1 MNTLEQIADLE
12 KQYLLQTY
20 NRYPIAFSRGKG
32 VFLFDL
38 EGKRYLDFVSG
49 LGVNALGHA
58 HPRIVKAIREQ
69 AAMLVHISNLYYH
82 EYQGPLA
89 EKLCKLS
96 GLNRAFFSNSGT
108 EAIEG
113 SIKLARLAGH
123 RAGGAAKSRL
133 VALDGSYHGRT
144 FGALSLTGQ
153 DKHRK
158 GFEPLLEEVTFVK
171 QNDLASLRAAISDET
186 CAIVLEPVF
195 GEGGIYECSVEFL
208 QECRALADRHR
219 AALIFDEIQCGL
231 GRTGTMFAFQSFGV
245 TPDIVA
251 IAKPIA
257 AGLPLGAFI
266 AKEEFA
272 SAISPG
278 QHGTTFGGGPLACRV
293 ALEFLAIVEEEKL
306 LENVNKVGAYLH
318 QELNAL
324 ADRHHAALIF
334 DEIQCGLGRT
344 GTMFAFQS
352 FGVTPDIVAIAKP
365 IAAGLPLG
373 AFLAKEEFAS
383 AISPGQHGTTFGG
396 GPLACRVAL
405 EFLAIVEEEKL
416 LENVNKV
423 GAYLQQE
430 LKALAEK
437 SAAAREVRGR
447 GFIQGIELEIPARPI
462 VDAGLAEGVL
472 FNSTQDTVVRFL
484 PPFLLEEKH
493 VDKGIRV
500 LKKLLGKKRKK
511 AA

>member
-1 MNTLEQIADLE
+1 MNTSAIAPEIPATPTSSTTLDQIAELE
-12 KQYLLQTY
+12 KKYLLTTY
-20 NRYPIAFSRGKG
+20 SRYPVVLSRGKG
-32 VFLFDL
+32 VFLFDID
-38 EGKRYLDFVSG
+38 GKRYLDFVSG

-69 AAMLVHISNLYYH
+69 AAKIIHVSNLYYH

-96 GLNRAFFSNSGT
+96 GLDRAFFQNSGT

-123 RAGGAAKSRL
+123 RAGGEAKCRL

-158 GFEPLLEEVTFVK
+158 GFEPLLEDVTFVK
-171 QNDLASLRAAISDET
+171 QNDLDGLRAAINDNT
-186 CAIVLEPVF
+186 CAIVLEPIF
-195 GEGGIYECSVEFL
+195 GEGGIYECSEEFL
-208 QECRALADRHR
+208 RECRALADRHK

-231 GRTGTMFAFQSFGV
+231 GRTGTIFAFQSFGV

-272 SAISPG
+272 SAIHPG

-293 ALEFLAIVEEEKL
+293 ALEFLSIVEEEKL
-306 LENVNKVGAYLH
+306 LENVKKVGDYLH
-318 QELNAL
+318 HKLQELV
-324 ADRHHAALIF
+324 DR
-334 DEIQCGLGRT
+334 R
-344 GTMFAFQS
+344 
-352 FGVTPDIVAIAKP
+352 
-365 IAAGLPLG
+365 
-373 AFLAKEEFAS
+373 
-383 AISPGQHGTTFGG
+383 
-396 GPLACRVAL
+396 
-405 EFLAIVEEEKL
+405 
-416 LENVNKV
+416 
-423 GAYLQQE
+423 
-430 LKALAEK
+430 
-437 SAAAREVRGR
+437 AAAVAVRGR
-447 GFIQGIELEIPARPI
+447 GFIQGIQLEIPARPI

-500 LKKLLGKKRKK
+500 LKELLGRKRK

>member
-1 MNTLEQIADLE
+1 MKTFEQIAELE
-12 KQYLLQTY
+12 RRYLLGTY
-20 NRYPIAFSRGKG
+20 NRYPIVLTRGKG
-32 VFLFDL
+32 VFLYDL
-38 EGKRYLDFVSG
+38 EDKRYLDFVSG
-49 LGVNALGHA
+49 LGVNALGYA
-58 HPRIVKAIREQ
+58 HPRIVKTIREQ
-69 AAMLVHISNLYYH
+69 AAKLIHVSNLYYH
-82 EYQGPLA
+82 EYQGVLA
-89 EKLCKLS
+89 EKLCILS
-96 GLNRAFFSNSGT
+96 GLSRAFFSNSGT

-123 RAGGAAKSRL
+123 RAGGEAKSRL
-133 VALDGSYHGRT
+133 VALKGSYHGRT

-158 GFEPLLEEVTFVK
+158 GFEPLLEEVTFVA
-171 QNDLASLRAAISDET
+171 QNDVEGLRAAVDDNT
-186 CAIVLEPVF
+186 CAIVLEPIF

-208 QECRALADRHR
+208 RECRAAADRHR

-272 SAISPG
+272 NAISPG

-293 ALEFLAIVEEEKL
+293 ALEFLAIVEDEKL
-306 LENVNKVGAYLH
+306 L
-318 QELNAL
+318 
-324 ADRHHAALIF
+324 D
-334 DEIQCGLGRT
+334 
-344 GTMFAFQS
+344 
-352 FGVTPDIVAIAKP
+352 
-365 IAAGLPLG
+365 
-373 AFLAKEEFAS
+373 
-383 AISPGQHGTTFGG
+383 
-396 GPLACRVAL
+396 
-405 EFLAIVEEEKL
+405 
-416 LENVNKV
+416 NVNKV

-430 LKALAEK
+430 LKSIVEK
-437 SAAAREVRGR
+437 SAVAKEVRGR
-447 GFIQGIELEIPARPI
+447 GFIQGINLEIPARPI
-462 VDAGLAEGVL
+462 VDEALAEGVL

-500 LKKLLGKKRKK
+500 LKKLLRKRRK
-511 AA
+511 AAA

>member
-1 MNTLEQIADLE
+1 MNTLEQIAELE
-12 KQYLLQTY
+12 RQYLLQTY

-69 AAMLVHISNLYYH
+69 AAKLVHVSNLYYH

-171 QNDLASLRAAISDET
+171 QNDLESLRAAISDET

-208 QECRALADRHR
+208 QECRALADRHHT
-219 AALIFDEIQCGL
+219 ALIFDEIQCGL
-231 GRTGTMFAFQSFGV
+231 GRTGT
-245 TPDIVA
+245 I
-251 IAKPIA
+251 
-257 AGLPLGAFI
+257 
-266 AKEEFA
+266 
-272 SAISPG
+272 
-278 QHGTTFGGGPLACRV
+278 
-293 ALEFLAIVEEEKL
+293 
-306 LENVNKVGAYLH
+306 
-318 QELNAL
+318 
-324 ADRHHAALIF
+324 
-334 DEIQCGLGRT
+334 
-344 GTMFAFQS
+344 FAFQS

-430 LKALAEK
+430 LKALAEN

-447 GFIQGIELEIPARPI
+447 GFIQGIQLEIPARPI

-484 PPFLLEEKH
+484 PPFLLGEKH

>member
-1 MNTLEQIADLE
+1 MASSSVSPEIAAPNLESIANRE
-12 KQYLLQTY
+12 RQFLLQTY
-20 NRYPIAFSRGKG
+20 SRYPVVLSRGKG
-32 VFLFDL
+32 VFLFDI
-38 EGKRYLDFVSG
+38 EGNRYLDFVSG

-69 AAMLVHISNLYYH
+69 AAKLVHVSNLYYH

-89 EKLCKLS
+89 EKLCSLS

-123 RAGGAAKSRL
+123 RAGGEAKCRL
-133 VALDGSYHGRT
+133 VALEGSYHGRT

-158 GFEPLLEEVTFVK
+158 GFEPLLEDVTFVR
-171 QNDLASLRAAISDET
+171 QNDLEGLRAAVNDNT
-186 CAIVLEPVF
+186 CAIVLEPIF

-208 QECRALADRHR
+208 SECRALADRHK

-231 GRTGTMFAFQSFGV
+231 GRTGTIFAFQSFGV

-293 ALEFLAIVEEEKL
+293 ALEFLAIVEDENL
-306 LENVNKVGAYLH
+306 LENVKKVGAYLH
-318 QELNAL
+318 EQLQGLVSKRNA
-324 ADRHHAALIF
+324 
-334 DEIQCGLGRT
+334 
-344 GTMFAFQS
+344 
-352 FGVTPDIVAIAKP
+352 AI
-365 IAAGLPLG
+365 G
-373 AFLAKEEFAS
+373 
-383 AISPGQHGTTFGG
+383 
-396 GPLACRVAL
+396 
-405 EFLAIVEEEKL
+405 
-416 LENVNKV
+416 
-423 GAYLQQE
+423 
-430 LKALAEK
+430 
-437 SAAAREVRGR
+437 VRGR
-447 GFIQGIELEIPARPI
+447 GFIQGIQLEIPARPI
-462 VDAGLAEGVL
+462 VDAALAEGVL

-484 PPFLLEEKH
+484 PPFLMEEKH

-500 LKKLLGKKRKK
+500 LKKLLGRKRQT

>member
-1 MNTLEQIADLE
+1 MNTPQTVNPPASSSTTLEQIAELE
-12 KQYLLQTY
+12 RKYLLQTY
-20 NRYPIAFSRGKG
+20 KRYPVVLSRGKG
-32 VFLFDL
+32 VFLFDID
-38 EGKRYLDFVSG
+38 GKRYLDFVAG
-49 LGVNALGHA
+49 IGVNALGHA

-69 AAMLVHISNLYYH
+69 AAKLVHVSNLYYH

-89 EKLCKLS
+89 EKLCTLS

-123 RAGGAAKSRL
+123 RAGGEAKCRL
-133 VALDGSYHGRT
+133 VALEGSYHGRT

-158 GFEPLLEEVTFVK
+158 GFEPLLGDVTFVK
-171 QNDLASLRAAISDET
+171 QNDVEGLRAALNDNT
-186 CAIVLEPVF
+186 CAIVLEPIF
-195 GEGGIYECSVEFL
+195 GEGGIYECSTEFL
-208 QECRALADRHR
+208 EECRALADRHR

-231 GRTGTMFAFQSFGV
+231 GRTGTIFAFQSFGV

-306 LENVNKVGAYLH
+306 LENVNKVGAYL
-318 QELNAL
+318 QAQL
-324 ADRHHAALIF
+324 
-334 DEIQCGLGRT
+334 QGL
-344 GTMFAFQS
+344 
-352 FGVTPDIVAIAKP
+352 
-365 IAAGLPLG
+365 
-373 AFLAKEEFAS
+373 
-383 AISPGQHGTTFGG
+383 
-396 GPLACRVAL
+396 
-405 EFLAIVEEEKL
+405 VE
-416 LENVNKV
+416 NR
-423 GAYLQQE
+423 
-430 LKALAEK
+430 
-437 SAAAREVRGR
+437 AAAIGVRGR
-447 GFIQGIELEIPARPI
+447 GFIQGIQLEIPARPI

-472 FNSTQDTVVRFL
+472 FNSTHDTVVRFL
-484 PPFLLEEKH
+484 PPFMLEEKH

-500 LKKLLGKKRKK
+500 LKKLLGKKQK
-511 AA
+511 AAA

>member
-1 MNTLEQIADLE
+1 MNTLEEITALE

-20 NRYPIAFSRGKG
+20 NRYPVVLSRGKG
-32 VFLFDL
+32 VFLYDI
-38 EGKRYLDFVSG
+38 EGKKYLDFVSG

-58 HPRIVKAIREQ
+58 HPRIVRAIRDQ
-69 AAMLVHISNLYYH
+69 VAKLIHVSNLYYH

-123 RAGGAAKSRL
+123 RAGGDAKCRM
-133 VALDGSYHGRT
+133 VALEGSYHGRT

-158 GFEPLLEEVTFVK
+158 GFEPLLEDVTFVK
-171 QNDLASLRAAISDET
+171 QNDLEGLRAAMNDNT
-186 CAIVLEPVF
+186 CAIVLEPIF

-208 QECRALADRHR
+208 RECRALADQHR

-231 GRTGTMFAFQSFGV
+231 GRTGTIFAFQSFGV

-266 AKEEFA
+266 AKDEFA

-278 QHGTTFGGGPLACRV
+278 QHGTTFGGGPLACRI
-293 ALEFLAIVEEEKL
+293 ALEFLSIVVEENL
-306 LENVNKVGAYLH
+306 LENVKKVGSYL
-318 QELNAL
+318 Q
-324 ADRHHAALIF
+324 
-334 DEIQCGLGRT
+334 
-344 GTMFAFQS
+344 
-352 FGVTPDIVAIAKP
+352 
-365 IAAGLPLG
+365 
-373 AFLAKEEFAS
+373 
-383 AISPGQHGTTFGG
+383 
-396 GPLACRVAL
+396 
-405 EFLAIVEEEKL
+405 EKL
-416 LENVNKV
+416 KGLVSKRNAAV
-423 GAYLQQE
+423 G
-430 LKALAEK
+430 
-437 SAAAREVRGR
+437 VRGR
-447 GFIQGIELEIPARPI
+447 GFIQGIQLEIPARPI
-462 VDAGLAEGVL
+462 VDAALAEGVL

-484 PPFLLEEKH
+484 PPFLMEEKH

-500 LKKLLGKKRKK
+500 LKKLLGRKRP
-511 AA
+511 